1 MINTN
6 RGISPTVREGSDH
19 SSAEPSLTVGLMP
32 RSRRAKPGNARYTK
46 QEMATVSHVG
56 LFRKNILLALCML
69 AWAFGSSPAHAQD
82 QLPELVRR
90 IKPSAVAIE
99 TFDARGEK
107 LSRGSGF
114 FVDVDRVV
122 TNRHVIDGAY
132 RAEVHLNSGN
142 SFQVKSVLA
151 IDAEGDLALL
161 KVDAPANL
169 VRPLSLDRTSPQ
181 EGESVVVIGNPFGL
195 EGSVTNG
202 IVSAVRD
209 IPGFGRIIQITA
221 PISPGSSGSPVVN
234 MQGQVI
240 GVATLQITGG
250 QSVNFAIPSDRIAL
264 LDRSAQ
270 TQTGTTMSL
279 GELVAATGRNKRA
292 RAVEFFRD
300 GLSFLTKDDCQNALP
315 YFQRATESDNS
326 YAEAWAQTGF
336 CNEKLGRHAEAI
348 EASKKAVGIRPSA
361 ESFFNIGLANYY
373 LKQYRESE
381 AAYRQAIKLDP
392 YNAADAYYALGLT
405 YREWGQ
411 FDDEIQAYKH
421 ALRLKPDYA
430 RAYDRMGQRYLQMK
444 KYAEAIE
451 AFKQLAVLR
460 PGDANALNSLGEAYE
475 ALNRHDD
482 SAEAFRQ
489 AIRLKPDFGKAY
501 FNLGKTLLAQ
511 GNRDA
516 AIEQYVIL
524 QNLDEDWAEKLYG
537 LIYP

>member
-1 MINTN
+1 MKAVHPAWLK
-6 RGISPTVREGSDH
+6 G
-19 SSAEPSLTVGLMP
+19 LTAAFLV
-32 RSRRAKPGNARYTK
+32 
-46 QEMATVSHVG
+46 AT
-56 LFRKNILLALCML
+56 LALS
-69 AWAFGSSPAHAQD
+69 AAPTHSQD

-114 FVDVDRVV
+114 FIDRDRVV

-142 SFQVKSVLA
+142 SFPVKSVLA
-151 IDAEGDLALL
+151 VDAEGDVALL
-161 KVDAPANL
+161 RVEAPPNL
-169 VRPLSLDRTSPQ
+169 VRPLPLDRTSPQ

-250 QSVNFAIPSDRIAL
+250 QSVNFAIPSERIEQ
-264 LDRSAQ
+264 LDRNAQ
-270 TQTGTTMSL
+270 SENTQQLSL
-279 GELVAATGRNKRA
+279 GELVASTSRNKRA
-292 RAVEFFRD
+292 KAVEYFRD
-300 GLSFLTKDDCQNALP
+300 GLSFLSKDDCQSAIP
-315 YFQRATESDNS
+315 YFQKATESDNA
-326 YAEAWAQTGF
+326 YGEAWAQAGF

-348 EASKKAVGIRPSA
+348 EASKRAVSIRPSA
-361 ESFFNIGLANYY
+361 ESYFNIGLANYY

-381 AAYRQAIKLDP
+381 QAYRQAIKIDP

-405 YREWGQ
+405 YRDWGQ
-411 FDDEIQAYKH
+411 FDDEIQAYKR

-430 RAYDRMGQRYLQMK
+430 SAYDRLGQRYLQLK
-444 KYAEAIE
+444 KYAEAVD
-451 AFKQLAVLR
+451 AFKQLAALR
-460 PGDANALNSLGEAYE
+460 PADANVQNNLGEVYE
-475 ALNRHDD
+475 AMNKHDE
-482 SAEAFRQ
+482 SVEAFRQ

-524 QNLDEDWAEKLYG
+524 QNLDQDWAEKLYN